1 MSLQNLREKIVSEI
15 PISELITR
23 YGINLTRKPT
33 GYVGVCPFHSD
44 TNPSMSVSDDKRIYK
59 CFACGAG
66 STHFDFVMNL
76 HNLNFTEALK
86 DICEKFHI
94 DFDSFTDKKE
104 KSQKHIYAEKILK
117 VASELYYKIGQSNHP
132 VFNDFTK
139 NRQLP
144 FETVELYKL
153 GFSTNKNSIYEYI
166 KSLPAKSMQ
175 DVLDVS
181 IEIGLVKYNDK
192 NKSHYDT
199 FRDRVI
205 FPIWD
210 HYGKVIG
217 FTSRSTQ
224 EKQMPKYLNSA
235 ESFIFNKR
243 NLLYGLHLAKPNIR
257 KRDSIILVEGNMDQ
271 IALYKKGFENSVAIM
286 GTALGD
292 NSLRVIKSLTSNII
306 LALDND
312 SAGYTA
318 AIRINRQFLQVGI
331 IPHYISFAPH
341 KDADDF
347 LKEEGAIA
355 LSSKLEDAPAF
366 IDIQFENSL
375 PTTGLD
381 LLDTK
386 LKTLENAFD
395 LISPLGNSLQ
405 ATERILKWAKRLGL
419 QSAPE
424 KIIEN
429 YESFIKNKTT
439 PARASF
445 SAPEIETTQVPPGF
459 EDMDFG
465 PHFDEN
471 PYANEVPNT
480 PKPLLKVEETLICAL
495 IEHPDCLEHDQ
506 MTDLLDFMGSDKVK
520 QYVLRLREI
529 IFEIDIKEFKNFAT
543 NLAVEYGLEEVV
555 KKATNKSN
563 HFKLEKDVAKK
574 IIIDLEKKLVK
585 ESLKAKKEILKDK
598 RQSIQTEEELSSLLM
613 EIHQIEKKL
622 YSLNNPKGSSE

>member
-1 MSLQNLREKIVSEI
+1 MSLQNLREKIVTEI

-23 YGINLTRKPT
+23 YGINLTRKPS
-33 GYVGVCPFHSD
+33 GYVGVCPFHGD

-76 HNLNFTEALK
+76 NNLNFTEALK
-86 DICEKFHI
+86 DICEKFQI
-94 DFDSFTDKKE
+94 DFESFTDKKE

-132 VFNDFTK
+132 VFNEFTLK
-139 NRQLP
+139 RQLP
-144 FETVELYKL
+144 HETVDLYKL
-153 GFSTNKNSIYEYI
+153 GFSTNKSSIYEYI
-166 KSLPAKSMQ
+166 KSLPEKSQ
-175 DVLDVS
+175 KDVLDVS
-181 IEIGLVKYNDK
+181 IEIGLVKYNAN

-210 HYGKVIG
+210 HFGKVIG

-243 NLLYGLHLAKPNIR
+243 NLLYGLHLAKPVIR

-271 IALYKKGFENSVAIM
+271 IALQKKGFENSVAIM

-292 NSLRVIKSLTSNII
+292 NSLRAIKALTSNVV

-312 SAGYTA
+312 DAGYTA
-318 AIRINRQFLQVGI
+318 AIRINRQFLQTGI
-331 IPHYISFAPH
+331 IPHYITFEPH

-347 LKEEGAIA
+347 LIAEGSIA
-355 LSSKLEDAPAF
+355 LSKLLEDAPAF
-366 IDIQFENSL
+366 IDVQFENSL
-375 PTTGLD
+375 PKSGLD
-381 LLDTK
+381 LLDIK
-386 LKTLENAFD
+386 LKTLESAFE
-395 LISPLGNSLQ
+395 LISPLGENLQ
-405 ATERILKWAKRLGL
+405 ATERILKWAKKLGL
-419 QSAPE
+419 QSAPD

-429 YESFIKNKTT
+429 YENFLKNKSANKPTT
-439 PARASF
+439 SF
-445 SAPEIETTQVPPGF
+445 SSEAPKSDEELGISEAQ
-459 EDMDFG
+459 ESDFS
-465 PHFDEN
+465 
-471 PYANEVPNT
+471 YANEVPNS

-529 IFEIDIKEFKNFAT
+529 IFEIDIKEFKSFAT
-543 NLAVEYGLEEVV
+543 NLAKDYGLEEIVQ
-555 KKATNKSN
+555 KATNKSN
-563 HFKLEKDVAKK
+563 HFKVDKEVAKK

-585 ESLKAKKEILKDK
+585 ESLKAKKEILKEK
-598 RQSIQTEEELSSLLM
+598 RKSIQTEDELSNLLT

-622 YSLNNPKGSSE
+622 YSLNNPNGSSL